1 MHSKQRQ
8 IASIIGHHFVR
19 ETIVVW
25 ISVAT
30 ESTVK
35 LWIRHGHGMIYKA
48 RIRAFYCPI
57 QSEILISLTLKALNW
72 LVVM

>member
-8 IASIIGHHFVR
+8 IASIIGHHFAR
-19 ETIVVW
+19 ETIAVW

-35 LWIRHGHGMIYKA
+35 LWIRYGHGMIYKT

-57 QSEILISLTLKALNW
+57 QSEILISLTLEALNW
-72 LVVM
+72 IVVM